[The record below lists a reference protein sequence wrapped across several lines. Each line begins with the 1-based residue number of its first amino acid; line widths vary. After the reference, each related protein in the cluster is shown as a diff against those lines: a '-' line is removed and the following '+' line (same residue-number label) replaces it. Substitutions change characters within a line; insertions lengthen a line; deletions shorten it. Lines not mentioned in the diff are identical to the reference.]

1 MARVLVLELV
11 VFVLSER
18 LPVMVTWTTV
28 ACLRRIVGR
37 LLRLLLS
44 IPRWSISTW
53 VWTLMMLIAAG
64 DGILLL
70 WLHVSVLRMITLI
83 AALWSVVRR
92 SLAIVRVHIRTLPLL
107 RSLILILLKVA
118 LITGRILLRELL
130 L

>member
-11 VFVLSER
+11 VFVLCER

-28 ACLRRIVGR
+28 TCLRRIVGR

-83 AALWSVVRR
+83 TALWSVVRR

-118 LITGRILLRELL
+118 LITGRILLGELL